1 MKSRLP
7 GFYKMTIDERLA
19 LLRDRELISEDEWQM
34 LRGSEQ
40 VLSNIQADNMVE
52 NVIGVFGLPMG
63 LGLNFLVNGQDY
75 AVPLV
80 VEEPSIVAALSSA
93 AKTMLAGG
101 GFTVETDRPMLI
113 GQVQI
118 VDVPHPSKAR
128 KLLLE
133 HQESILNLANSL
145 HPKMVARGGG
155 AKELEVEILSATGS
169 TGDMVVCNLIV
180 DTCDAMGANMV
191 NTMCEGIASHIEELT
206 QGRVFLRILSNLT
219 DRAMVRASCRV
230 APEHLAT
237 KEWSGEEVRDGIIL
251 ANDFAIADPY
261 RATTHNKGIMNGID
275 AVAIATGNDWRAI
288 EAAAHAY
295 ASRGGRY
302 KSLTRWYKDE
312 DGNLIGE
319 LDVPLKVGTV
329 GGSLESNPAVRI
341 AYDILG
347 VSSARELA
355 AVMGAVGLAQNF
367 SAIRALSTTGIQ
379 AGHMTLHAR
388 SVAMTAGAP
397 AEHFETVV
405 DRLVES
411 GEIKVWKAQEII
423 AQLGTKPAALDQAV
437 RKSAEGRGYG
447 KVILLGEHA
456 VVYGSH
462 AIAAPI
468 SLSVRSIIHPSQQQG
483 VTLAV
488 PKWGVETTLHDSKIK
503 HTSFLDS
510 LRMILDRLAIKD
522 ESFVIEVDPA
532 IPRAMGLGGSAALA
546 VSVIRALNGYFQ
558 LSLSDEDINGIS
570 FEAEKLA
577 HGTPSGIDNTL
588 ATFRRFMLYRKGH
601 PPLMKELTMNQEI
614 PIVIGMSGTE
624 SLTAAMVGKVE
635 QSWEKNRF
643 LYERLFA
650 EIDGLA
656 LEGVKAIE
664 RGELEQLGELM
675 NINQGLLNALGVSS
689 WELEEMIQISRQ
701 HGALGAKLTGGGGG
715 GSIVAVCPGEQERIV
730 TELQKAGYRAI
741 ATTIGGRNES

>member
-1 MKSRLP
+1 M
-7 GFYKMTIDERLA
+7 
-19 LLRDRELISEDEWQM
+19 
-34 LRGSEQ
+34 
-40 VLSNIQADNMVE
+40 
-52 NVIGVFGLPMG
+52 
-63 LGLNFLVNGQDY
+63 
-75 AVPLV
+75 
-80 VEEPSIVAALSSA
+80 
-93 AKTMLAGG
+93 
-101 GFTVETDRPMLI
+101 
-113 GQVQI
+113 
-118 VDVPHPSKAR
+118 
-128 KLLLE
+128 
-133 HQESILNLANSL
+133 
-145 HPKMVARGGG
+145 
-155 AKELEVEILSATGS
+155 
-169 TGDMVVCNLIV
+169 
-180 DTCDAMGANMV
+180 
-191 NTMCEGIASHIEELT
+191 
-206 QGRVFLRILSNLT
+206 
-219 DRAMVRASCRV
+219 
-230 APEHLAT
+230 
-237 KEWSGEEVRDGIIL
+237 
-251 ANDFAIADPY
+251 
-261 RATTHNKGIMNGID
+261 
-275 AVAIATGNDWRAI
+275 
-288 EAAAHAY
+288 
-295 ASRGGRY
+295 
-302 KSLTRWYKDE
+302 
-312 DGNLIGE
+312 
-319 LDVPLKVGTV
+319 
-329 GGSLESNPAVRI
+329 
-341 AYDILG
+341 
-347 VSSARELA
+347 
-355 AVMGAVGLAQNF
+355 
-367 SAIRALSTTGIQ
+367 
-379 AGHMTLHAR
+379 
-388 SVAMTAGAP
+388 
-397 AEHFETVV
+397 
-405 DRLVES
+405 
-411 GEIKVWKAQEII
+411 
-423 AQLGTKPAALDQAV
+423 
-437 RKSAEGRGYG
+437 
-447 KVILLGEHA
+447 ILLGEHA

-532 IPRAMGLGGSAALA
+532 IPRAMGLGAQPRLRFGHSGSQWL
-546 VSVIRALNGYFQ
+546 
-558 LSLSDEDINGIS
+558 LSAFLSDEDINGIA